1 MGLISN
7 VPIVYADDFTGAAA
21 LGGALRELSVG
32 SVVVN
37 DSSPETVVKVRH
49 SNEVLIVNAA
59 TRDVSPEHT
68 RTIVAAALAETD
80 PGRPESLFFR
90 VDSTMRGNI
99 ATTARAARDFLK
111 TRSVT
116 DCLVFVSIANPEAG
130 RTVEHGLLRVLGD
143 LASDTELAH
152 DPTWNVTSSNVG
164 EFLFE
169 SQQEAPRHDDESPAE
184 SWALIDSSVLESG
197 VDHSLQYIQGLS
209 ESGAKT
215 FVVDGRNSAD
225 AKVIAQVLSTIGAS
239 SPLCVLDSGPVLQA
253 LLSGANRLVSE
264 VSAQRRGNAKPV
276 VVVSG
281 SSTKKTRTQVEWLK
295 DNFGGLALPLL
306 AGHNRPRANLSI
318 VRTLASSLTSMNG
331 DDVITLDSSL
341 TLSGM
346 EFAPQDLAE
355 SLELALA
362 EVAKVCAA
370 DPPAGLVLV
379 GGETCLHFLVALG
392 AVGIRPGGILEP
404 LMPFGTIV
412 GGPLDGIPVVT
423 KGGLVGGEASL
434 GRAVSHLRNVTE
446 PETSKR
452 LISELQKEGK

>member
-7 VPIVYADDFTGAAA
+7 VHIVYADDFTGAAA

-37 DSSPETVVKVRH
+37 DLSPETLVKVRN
-49 SNEVLIVNAA
+49 SNEVLIINAA

-80 PGRPESLFFR
+80 SGRPESLFFR

-99 ATTARAARDFLK
+99 ATTARAGRDFLK
-111 TRSVT
+111 TRSVA

-130 RTVEHGLLRVLGD
+130 RTVEHGLLRVWGD

-152 DPTWNVTSSNVG
+152 DPTWNVTTSNVG

-169 SQQEAPRHDDESPAE
+169 SQQDAARHVDESPTE
-184 SWALIDSSVLESG
+184 SWALIDPSVLERG
-197 VDHSLQYIQGLS
+197 IGHILQYIQSLS
-209 ESGAKT
+209 ESGART

-225 AKVIAQVLSTIGAS
+225 SMVVAQVLSKIEAS
-239 SPLCVLDSGPVLQA
+239 TPLCVLDSGPVLQA
-253 LLSGANRLVSE
+253 LLSGANRIVIQE
-264 VSAQRRGNAKPV
+264 SAQWQGNAKPV

-281 SSTKKTRTQVEWLK
+281 SSTKKTRTQLEWLQ
-295 DNFGGLALPLL
+295 DNFGALALPLL
-306 AGHNRPRANLSI
+306 AGHNRPRANLST
-318 VRTLASSLTSMNG
+318 VPTLASSLTSMNG

-341 TLSGM
+341 TLSGLD
-346 EFAPQDLAE
+346 FAPQDLAE

-362 EVAKVCAA
+362 GVAKVCVAN
-370 DPPAGLVLV
+370 PPAGLVLV
-379 GGETCLHFLVALG
+379 GGETCLQFLSALD
-392 AVGIRPGGILEP
+392 AVGIRPEGILEP

-434 GRAVSHLRNVTE
+434 GRAVSHLRNVAE

-452 LISELQKEGK
+452 RISELQKEGT